1 VIKRRLLAATAL
13 ALVLATPA
21 GAQSVQTFQYANIT
35 LAAPT
40 TTTLKS
46 SPGVLHCITLN
57 KPAATGVITVY
68 DNTAASGTTIGT
80 ITTPTSPQPVKLC
93 YDVAFWTG
101 LTIVTATAA
110 QDVTVSFR

>member
-1 VIKRRLLAATAL
+1 MKRLSLACLFTLGLVTA
-13 ALVLATPA
+13 AFGQA
-21 GAQSVQTFQYANIT
+21 VQTFQYANIT

-40 TTTLKS
+40 TTVVKS
-46 SPGVLHCITLN
+46 GPGVLHCITLN
-57 KPAATGVITVY
+57 KPAATGTVTIY
-68 DNTAASGTTIGT
+68 DNTVGSGNTIGT